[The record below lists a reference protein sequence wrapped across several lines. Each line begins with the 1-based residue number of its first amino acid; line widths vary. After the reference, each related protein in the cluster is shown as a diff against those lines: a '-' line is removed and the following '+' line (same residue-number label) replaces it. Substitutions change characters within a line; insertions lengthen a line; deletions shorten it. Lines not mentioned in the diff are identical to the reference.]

1 MENPI
6 KMDDLG
12 VTPIF
17 GNITNMIS
25 ENVSNAGGESPHLK
39 TTDLPANSSPRK
51 VGILDDS
58 QALYKMLFPMSELQ
72 SIQVRNFD
80 EWKLYTVYLYK
91 SIYNV

>member
-1 MENPI
+1 MHR
-6 KMDDLG
+6 
-12 VTPIF
+12 
-17 GNITNMIS
+17 
-25 ENVSNAGGESPHLK
+25 ESPHLK
-39 TTDLPANSSPRK
+39 STDLPAHCHSPRK